1 MRKQVLFSL
10 MLTFG
15 FTGGLT
21 VCPVTASAAVT
32 QQTIK
37 VKGQVVDQDGEP
49 LIGATVRVKGA
60 SSGSVTDLDG
70 NFQIDAASNATLVIS
85 YVGYKDREVA
95 VRGRAQI
102 DAIQMEADSHML
114 DQVVVV
120 GYGTQKKARFQLK
133 HLYDVGR

>member
-49 LIGATVRVKGA
+49 LIGAHR
-60 SSGSVTDLDG
+60 
-70 NFQIDAASNATLVIS
+70 
-85 YVGYKDREVA
+85 R
-95 VRGRAQI
+95 
-102 DAIQMEADSHML
+102 
-114 DQVVVV
+114 
-120 GYGTQKKARFQLK
+120 
-133 HLYDVGR
+133 